1 LKKLVIIKTGS
12 TFESISKTYGDFENL
27 FVDKLEKDHDEFLII
42 DAVAKQ
48 NYPKVEEVAGII
60 IAGSHSMITDNEE
73 WMLNISKWIKL
84 FLDEPIPILGVC
96 FGHQLLA
103 ETFDG
108 EVGYHP
114 GGKEF
119 GMTEIKLTAEGIKD
133 KLLGILPE
141 TFLSYVVHS
150 QTVLS
155 LPPGAVLL
163 AQNDFE
169 KHHAFCLN
177 NHIWGVQFHPEFTAG
192 VVKMYIREF
201 EKELLKEG
209 VNTQKLYDSI
219 NELNSGQILLS
230 RFCEIINQKS
240 DH

>member
-12 TFESISKTYGDFENL
+12 TFESISKTYGDFEDL
-27 FVDKLEKDHDEFLII
+27 FINKLGKERKEILIV
-42 DAVAKQ
+42 DAVTTQKF
-48 NYPKVEEVAGII
+48 PRVEEISGII
-60 IAGSHSMITDNEE
+60 ITGSHSMITDNEE
-73 WMLNISKWIKL
+73 WMQDTSNWLKQ
-84 FLDEPIPILGVC
+84 FFDEPVPILGVC

-103 ETFDG
+103 KTFGG

-114 GGKEF
+114 GGKEL
-119 GMTEIKLTAEGIKD
+119 GVVEIKLTAEGKKD
-133 KLLGILPE
+133 KLLSSLSE
-141 TFLSYVVHS
+141 TFFSYAAHS

-163 AQNDFE
+163 AQNGFE

-192 VVKMYIREF
+192 VVKMYIHEF

-209 VNTQKLYDSI
+209 VNTKKLYDSI
-219 NELNSGQILLS
+219 NELSSGQVFLS
-230 RFCEIINQKS
+230 RFCELSQ
-240 DH
+240 